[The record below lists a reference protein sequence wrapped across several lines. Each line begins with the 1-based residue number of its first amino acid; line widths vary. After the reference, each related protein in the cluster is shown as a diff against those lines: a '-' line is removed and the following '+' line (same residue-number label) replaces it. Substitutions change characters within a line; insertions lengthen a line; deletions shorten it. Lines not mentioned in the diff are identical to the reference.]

1 MADESTLELWMAAD
15 QTPYWDVKTTEG
27 GATPQAM
34 TGWSV
39 AFVVRR
45 RSDNALVVSKATGG
59 SGITIGDGVGTNDRA
74 TVTIGET
81 DITGWTPGREYKGAL
96 WRTDTDVPLW
106 AGPVW
111 LREAAAL
118 P

>member
-15 QTPYWDVKTTEG
+15 QTPYWNVTTTEG

-34 TGWSV
+34 TGWSLQ
-39 AFVVRR
+39 FVIRR
-45 RSDNALVVSKATGG
+45 RSDSALVVSKTTA
-59 SGITIGDGVGTNDRA
+59 SGIAIGNGNGTDDRA

-81 DITGWTPGREYKGAL
+81 DITGWTPGREYEGAL

-106 AGPVW
+106 AGTVW
-111 LREAAAL
+111 LRKAAAQA
-118 P
+118 